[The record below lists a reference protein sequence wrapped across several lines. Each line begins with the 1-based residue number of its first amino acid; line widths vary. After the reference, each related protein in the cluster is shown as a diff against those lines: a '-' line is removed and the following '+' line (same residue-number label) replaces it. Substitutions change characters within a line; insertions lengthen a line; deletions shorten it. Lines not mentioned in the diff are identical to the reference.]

1 MTIKE
6 EQVSQQ
12 FKRTLYSRI
21 HEVMWSLF
29 LHGKNSFDNLNEV
42 NKKRSQDNL
51 YNRTIMPNSFPI
63 IDIRRKKNTGEWF
76 LHTTRNIKFYTTICT
91 HRSEGR
97 WSNFPVAQSYFT
109 QSFFYHYIIS
119 SRAVFCEWKPRNLCK
134 DFNIFHNVF
143 TFILVHVITD

>member
-1 MTIKE
+1 MTLLERNKAGQTEDILVKIKCLWICVSEYLSFHKQRTCFGCPEMTIKE

-63 IDIRRKKNTGEWF
+63 IDIRRKKNTGE
-76 LHTTRNIKFYTTICT
+76 
-91 HRSEGR
+91 
-97 WSNFPVAQSYFT
+97 
-109 QSFFYHYIIS
+109 
-119 SRAVFCEWKPRNLCK
+119 
-134 DFNIFHNVF
+134 
-143 TFILVHVITD
+143 